1 MKNADKETV
10 IYVTGS
16 NGFIGTEFVKK
27 CPYTV
32 KTISY
37 RDEVLDVFES
47 HENSCLVHF
56 AWSTTTRTSYDEI
69 EKSVKNDVSNS
80 KKLFDFYS
88 KKNPNGKIIFLS
100 SAGDLHLGYER
111 IVDETFPPS
120 PRTLYG
126 DCKLQVENIINTI
139 NCNTVTLRVSNVWG
153 GKNLRGN
160 RVNGLVDI
168 LIKNLNTDEVIELYA
183 DLNTKIDI
191 IHIDDLVDLINKVI
205 EKNPIFPHQT
215 YLVGGQSLSIIKVI
229 DIISSN
235 GSLLIKFNRKQNKT
249 YLHIDNS
256 RVRTAFDWN
265 QKIKL
270 V

>member
-1 MKNADKETV
+1 MKNTDKETV

-16 NGFIGTEFVKK
+16 NGFIGSEFVKK

-69 EKSVKNDVSNS
+69 EKSVKSDVSNS

-111 IVDETFPPS
+111 TVDETFLPS

-126 DCKLQVENIINTI
+126 DCKLQVENILNMTD
-139 NCNTVTLRVSNVWG
+139 CNTVILRVSNVWG
-153 GKNLRGN
+153 GKNLKN
-160 RVNGLVDI
+160 DRVNGLVDK
-168 LIKNLNTDEVIELYA
+168 LIKNLNNDEIIELYA
-183 DLNTKIDI
+183 DLNTRIDI
-191 IHIDDLVDLINKVI
+191 IHIDDLIDLLIKVI

-215 YLVGGQSLSIIKVI
+215 YLVGGQSLSIMKII

-235 GSLLIKFNRKQNKT
+235 GSLSIKFNRRQSKT

-256 RVRTAFDWN
+256 RVRFAFDWN
-265 QKIKL
+265 QHIKL